1 MCRNGVAPSLLVGEG
16 SHRGCANPTE
26 TPVTTHFASYD
37 DPTVLEQ
44 AAREPLPPTKSG
56 WIVSGLAAVFAAS
69 ALVVVGNLA
78 FHQFAATEVTVAPVS
93 TSTSPAPIPA
103 LAPIAVSPAPAPA
116 PAPAVAVAP
125 RASEPDRSGAHRVVV
140 ITVPAAPVVVPAP
153 VVLPEPVA
161 SSPAPVEPPPP
172 VPLPNNPSGGIS
184 TCDLIDCHPEPPS
197 SGGIPSCGDFRACG
211 PTQPVQPSRPR
222 D

>member
-1 MCRNGVAPSLLVGEG
+1 M
-16 SHRGCANPTE
+16 
-26 TPVTTHFASYD
+26 TTHFTSYD

-44 AAREPLPPTKSG
+44 AARGPLPPTKSG

-78 FHQFAATEVTVAPVS
+78 IHHFAATEVTVEPVS

-103 LAPIAVSPAPAPA
+103 VAPIAVLPITAPAPTTA
-116 PAPAVAVAP
+116 PAPAVTVAP
-125 RASEPDRSGAHRVVV
+125 RASERDRTGAPRVVV
-140 ITVPAAPVVVPAP
+140 ITVPAAPVVVP
-153 VVLPEPVA
+153 EPVET
-161 SSPAPVEPPPP
+161 SSAPVEPPPP
-172 VPLPNNPSGGIS
+172 VPLPNNPSGGIG
-184 TCDLIDCHPEPPS
+184 TCDLVDCHPVPPT

-211 PTQPVQPSRPR
+211 PAQPNQPSRPR